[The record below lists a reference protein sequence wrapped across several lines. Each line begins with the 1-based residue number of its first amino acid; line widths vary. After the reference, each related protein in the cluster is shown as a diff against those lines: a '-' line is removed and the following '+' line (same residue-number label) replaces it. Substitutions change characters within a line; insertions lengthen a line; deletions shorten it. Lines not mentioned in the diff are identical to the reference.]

1 MGRSVTTTAAP
12 ARNLNPAPVLE
23 GREEG
28 AEDIDRGLVE
38 AAKRGDGAAY
48 AQLIDK
54 YHGRVFGIICRM
66 CGYQDAED
74 IAQDV
79 FVRALKALRNF
90 QFHGQASFRT
100 WLYRIAVNAAINELR
115 TRGRRS
121 HIIGPSLEEMEENDA
136 GITERICPDWS
147 QSPEVLVERDE
158 LRRAVHQ
165 ALGQLSAGHRL
176 VIVLVDLEG
185 MPYEQAAKVVGCP
198 VGTIKSRLA
207 RARAAFARVFEK
219 YLRGRMRLDRIPG

>member
-1 MGRSVTTTAAP
+1 VET
-12 ARNLNPAPVLE
+12 
-23 GREEG
+23 
-28 AEDIDRGLVE
+28 AEDIDRALVE
-38 AAKRGDGAAY
+38 AAKRGDGDAY
-48 AQLIDK
+48 TQLIDK

-136 GITERICPDWS
+136 GITERICPDYS
-147 QSPEVLVERDE
+147 QAPEVLAERDE
-158 LRRAVHQ
+158 LRRAVHK
-165 ALGQLSAGHRL
+165 ALGQLSEGHRL

-207 RARAAFARVFEK
+207 RARTAFARVFEK
-219 YLRGRMRLDRIPG
+219 YLRGRMRVDAVAG

>member
-1 MGRSVTTTAAP
+1 MQRATTTHTP
-12 ARNLNPAPVLE
+12 ARNLTSAPALE
-23 GREEG
+23 GREADG
-28 AEDIDRGLVE
+28 AEDIDRALVE
-38 AAKRGDGAAY
+38 AAKCGDGQAY

-79 FVRALKALRNF
+79 FVRALKALRSF

-121 HIIGPSLEEMEENDA
+121 HIVGPSLEEMEENDN
-136 GITERICPDWS
+136 GITERICPDYS
-147 QSPEVLVERDE
+147 LSPEVLLERDE
-158 LRRAVHQ
+158 LRRAVHA
-165 ALGQLSAGHRL
+165 ALEQLSAGHRL

-185 MPYEQAAKVVGCP
+185 MPYEQAARVVGCP
-198 VGTIKSRLA
+198 VGTVKSRLA

-219 YLRGRMRLDRIPG
+219 YLRGRMPIARATG